1 MGLRIGFG
9 FAGTLLPV
17 RICFVCLGNI
27 CRSPTAEGVMAKLLA
42 EGGLADRVTID
53 SAGTGAWHAGEL
65 ADPRTR
71 SAASKRGIELTH
83 RARQFT
89 RHDLD
94 QFDLVIAMD
103 RENLRHLTLLTE
115 RRAQPEVRL
124 LRSFDPAAPAGAEVP
139 DPYSG
144 GEEGFEKVLD
154 QCERAC
160 AGLIAHV
167 RERMNPA

>member
-1 MGLRIGFG
+1 M
-9 FAGTLLPV
+9 
-17 RICFVCLGNI
+17 RICFVCMGNI

-42 EGGLADRVTID
+42 EDGLADRVTID
-53 SAGTGAWHAGEL
+53 SAGTGGWHVGDL

-71 SAASKRGIELTH
+71 AAASRRGLDLTH

-94 QFDLVIAMD
+94 QFDIVVVMD
-103 RENLRHLTLLTE
+103 RDNLRHLTLLAGKRE
-115 RRAQPEVRL
+115 QPVLRL
-124 LRSFDPAAPAGAEVP
+124 LRSFDPDAPPGAEVP

-144 GEEGFEKVLD
+144 GEPGFEKVLD

-160 AGLIAHV
+160 AGLLAHV
-167 RERMNPA
+167 RERL